1 MTTELAETNH
11 SQTLLVGYA
20 FVREADEFGKRRVQP
35 AGPAR
40 QEQANASGLVIVAKL
55 SDDSWELISPRL
67 DKRIFAVAD
76 L

>member
-20 FVREADEFGKRRVQP
+20 FVREADKFGKRRVRP

-40 QEQANASGLVIVAKL
+40 QDRNEARQGPEGMAVDRPL
-55 SDDSWELISPRL
+55 SEHCQ
-67 DKRIFAVAD
+67 
-76 L
+76 

>member
-20 FVREADEFGKRRVQP
+20 FVREADKFGKRRVRP

-40 QEQANASGLVIVAKL
+40 QDRK
-55 SDDSWELISPRL
+55 
-67 DKRIFAVAD
+67 
-76 L
+76 